1 MRRLFAL
8 LAQLFPPDFR
18 ARFGPEIVEQAVTE
32 VARARRAGRIRGIIG
47 FATTTTDLI
56 RAGFTERIRPT
67 WLADS
72 QRKHEGMGIVMKMN
86 GWIREMRLAGRAL
99 ARSPGFVIAVVGT
112 LALALGVNAAIF
124 SVVDAVLLAPLP
136 FQDADRLVH
145 IAASAPGSDLP
156 DEFGVS
162 AEFFLQYRD
171 ESRQL
176 EDLATF
182 NSFTASLRVDD
193 RVERLRMSMPSL
205 SLFSTLGASPIL
217 GRLPT
222 LEEGQSTAVISHD
235 LWTTWFGSDTTV
247 IGRSYE
253 MIGEVR
259 TIVGV
264 MGPEFAFPSEGVVL
278 WVPREIL
285 AEDLTP
291 GRFGIQ
297 LVGRMTPEADLASL
311 AGELSEL
318 ARRLPELYGGSPRY
332 AEMISQHIPIVR
344 SLEERLFGDIAPA
357 LWILMGSVAVV
368 LLIACANVANLFT
381 VRAEARGRD
390 LAVRQAIGAG
400 RSQLIRAQL
409 SEAFLIAG
417 LAGLVAIPLAY
428 VALPALVSAA
438 PPQVPRLG
446 AASLGSSTLFFILIA
461 SAVAALSCGLGPAVA
476 ASKPDLQR
484 LRDGG
489 RGSATRRHLARQL
502 LVIGQTALGLVLLV
516 GSGLLL
522 RSFQELRSVDPG
534 YNPTD
539 VLTFQFAPSEAHLTD
554 GPTWAAFHASFM
566 DRLRALPG
574 VESVGIV
581 ENVPLDEGLQGLRFQ
596 TAENPDPDGG
606 TLARAT
612 FAGGDYF
619 ETMEIEVLQ
628 GRGFT
633 PEDLVVHG
641 RVVISQTAAERL
653 WPGED
658 PLGRQLKN
666 GFVEE
671 WHTVVGVVEDVLQ
684 YDLRDDGEAL
694 VYYPLVGPTPTSWRL
709 PSPGYVIKT
718 ARAEGI
724 IPEIRALIREVAP
737 SAPMYRTYTMEGLVD
752 RSMFR
757 LSFTMLTLAVAAGL
771 ALLLGAVGLYG
782 VLSYVV
788 AERTQEIG
796 VRMAL
801 GAEAGRVRR
810 MIVRQGAQVVGLGI
824 LVGLGVSLGIT
835 RVLGNLLFGVGS
847 LDPTIFGGMSAA
859 MLLVGLFASYLPA
872 RRASKV
878 DPVESMNRA
887 GTFL

>member
-1 MRRLFAL
+1 MRSLLAL
-8 LAQLFPPDFR
+8 LARLFPPDFR
-18 ARFGPEIVEQAVTE
+18 ARFGPEIVEQAMTE
-32 VARARRAGRIRGIIG
+32 VARARRAGRIRGVIG
-47 FATTTTDLI
+47 FAATTTDLI

-72 QRKHEGMGIVMKMN
+72 TRIHEGIGVGMKMN
-86 GWIREMRLAGRAL
+86 GWIRELRLAGRAL
-99 ARSPGFVIAVVGT
+99 ARTPGFVIAAAGT
-112 LALALGVNAAIF
+112 LALTLGVNAGIF
-124 SVVDAVLLAPLP
+124 SVVDAVLLEPLP
-136 FQDADRLVH
+136 YQDADRLVH

-156 DEFGVS
+156 EEFGVS

-171 ESRQL
+171 ESTQL

-182 NSFTASLRVDD
+182 NSGTASLRVDD

-205 SLFSTLGASPIL
+205 SLFSTLGVSPIL

-222 LEEGQSTAVISHD
+222 LEENGNAALISHD
-235 LWTTWFGSDTTV
+235 LWRTWFGSDPTV

-253 MIGEVR
+253 MMGEMR

-264 MGPEFAFPSEGVVL
+264 MGPEFAFPREDVVL

-285 AEDLTP
+285 AEDITP
-291 GRFGIQ
+291 GRFGIG
-297 LVGRMTPEADLASL
+297 LVGRMTPEADHASL

-332 AEMISQHIPIVR
+332 AEVISQHIPIVR
-344 SLEERLFGDIAPA
+344 TLKERLFGDIAPA

-390 LAVRQAIGAG
+390 LAVRRAIGAG
-400 RSQLIRAQL
+400 RSQLLRAQL

-417 LAGLVAIPLAY
+417 LAGVVAIPLAY
-428 VALPALVSAA
+428 VTLSALVSAA
-438 PPQVPRLG
+438 PPEVPRLG
-446 AASLGSSTLFFILIA
+446 AASLSSSTLFFTLFA
-461 SAVAALSCGLGPAVA
+461 SAVAALTCGLGPAVA
-476 ASKPDLQR
+476 ASNPDLQR

-489 RGSATRRHLARQL
+489 RGSTTRRHRSRQL
-502 LVIGQTALGLVLLV
+502 LVIAQTALGLVLLI

-522 RSFQELRSVDPG
+522 RSFQELRDVDPG
-534 YNPTD
+534 YNPTN

-554 GPTWAAFHASFM
+554 GPTWAAFHVSFM

-581 ENVPLDEGLQGLRFQ
+581 ENVPLDEGLQGLPFQ
-596 TAENPDPDGG
+596 TAESPDPEGG
-606 TLARAT
+606 TLARMT

-619 ETMEIEVLQ
+619 ETMEIDVLQ

-633 PEDLVVHG
+633 PEDIVVPG
-641 RVVISQTAAERL
+641 RVVISQAAAELL

-658 PLGRQLKN
+658 PMGRQLRN

-684 YDLRDDGEAL
+684 YDFRDDGEPI

-718 ARAEGI
+718 ARAAGI
-724 IPEIRALIREVAP
+724 IPEIRALIHEVAP
-737 SAPMYRTYTMEGLVD
+737 SAPMYRTYTMEDLVD
-752 RSMFR
+752 RTMFQ
-757 LSFTMLTLAVAAGL
+757 LSFTMLTVAVAAGL
-771 ALLLGAVGLYG
+771 ALLLGGVGLYG

-810 MIVRQGAQVVGLGI
+810 MVVAQGIQVVGLGV
-824 LVGLGVSLGIT
+824 LVGLGVSLAIT

-859 MLLVGLFASYLPA
+859 MVFVGLFASYLPA

-878 DPVESMNRA
+878 DPIEALMGS
-887 GTFL
+887 